1 MKIKIFLDGANLEE
15 ILQHKDSERV
25 SGFTTNPSLMRKA
38 GVEDYMGFT
47 NQLSDGIPKEKHV
60 SLEVIADELE
70 EMERQALKLAEVSEN
85 FYAKIPITNTKGEFT
100 GPLIKKLGE
109 KEVKVNVTA
118 IMTVRQVKELSDYLS
133 PTTPSVVSVF
143 AGRIADTGIN
153 PVSTMTYCK
162 GILRLN
168 PVSELLWASCR
179 ETYSIYQADKLGC
192 DIITVPSS
200 ILKKLSLKD
209 KDLEGYS
216 LETVQDFYKD
226 AQAANYSL

>member
-1 MKIKIFLDGANLEE
+1 MKIKTFLDGANLEE
-15 ILQHKDSERV
+15 ILKYKDDDQIK
-25 SGFTTNPSLMRKA
+25 GFTTNPSLMRKA
-38 GVEDYMGFT
+38 GVKDYMEFAH
-47 NQLSDGIPKEKHV
+47 NLAEKIPKEKHGSV
-60 SLEVIADELE
+60 EVIADELE
-70 EMERQALKLAEVSEN
+70 EMQRQALIISSVSEN
-85 FYAKIPITNTKGEFT
+85 FYAKIPISNTKGEFT
-100 GPLIKKLGE
+100 GPIVKHLGE
-109 KEVKVNVTA
+109 KGVKVNVTA
-118 IMTVRQVKELSDYLS
+118 VMTVRQVKELSGYLS

-153 PVSTMTYCK
+153 PAYTMTTCK

-168 PVSELLWASCR
+168 SVSELLWASCR
-179 ETYSIYQADKLGC
+179 ETYSIYQADELGC

-200 ILKKLSLKD
+200 LLKKLKLKN

>member
-47 NQLSDGIPKEKHV
+47 NQLSDAIPKEKHV

-109 KEVKVNVTA
+109 KGVKVNVTA

>member
-1 MKIKIFLDGANLEE
+1 MKIKTFLDGANLEE
-15 ILQHKDSERV
+15 ILQHKDSDQI

-38 GVEDYMGFT
+38 GVKDYMEFAH
-47 NQLSDGIPKEKHV
+47 NLAEKIPKEKHV
-60 SLEVIADELE
+60 SVEVIADELE
-70 EMERQALKLAEVSEN
+70 EMQRQALIISSVSEN
-85 FYAKIPITNTKGEFT
+85 FYAKIPISNTKGEFT
-100 GPLIKKLGE
+100 GPIVKHLGE
-109 KEVKVNVTA
+109 KGVKVNVTA
-118 IMTVRQVKELSDYLS
+118 VMTVRQVKELSGYLS

-153 PVSTMTYCK
+153 PAYTMTTCK

-168 PVSELLWASCR
+168 SVSELLWASCR
-179 ETYSIYQADKLGC
+179 ETYSIYQADELGC

-200 ILKKLSLKD
+200 LLKKLKLKN

>member
-1 MKIKIFLDGANLEE
+1 MKIKTFLDGDKLEE
-15 ILQHKDSERV
+15 ILQHKDSDQI

-38 GVEDYMGFT
+38 GVQDYMEFAH
-47 NQLSDGIPKEKHV
+47 NLAEKIPKEKHV
-60 SLEVIADELE
+60 SVEVIADELE
-70 EMERQALKLAEVSEN
+70 EMQRQAVIISSVSEN
-85 FYAKIPITNTKGEFT
+85 FYAKIPISNTKGEFT
-100 GPLIKKLGE
+100 GPIVKYLGE
-109 KEVKVNVTA
+109 KGVKVNVTA
-118 IMTVRQVKELSDYLS
+118 VMTVRQVKELSDYLS

-153 PVSTMTYCK
+153 PAYTMTTCK

-179 ETYSIYQADKLGC
+179 ETYSIYQADELGC

-200 ILKKLSLKD
+200 LLKKLKLKN

>member
-47 NQLSDGIPKEKHV
+47 NQLSDAIPKEKHV

-100 GPLIKKLGE
+100 GPVIKKLGE
-109 KEVKVNVTA
+109 KGVKVNVTS